1 MKILQITNYFPPH
14 IGGIEKVSY
23 DVANILSK
31 EHEVV
36 NLCFNDSKNYKEE
49 LCDDN
54 LVIRCKVWT
63 KISSQQISFDFKKVL
78 KRIAREF
85 NPDVIHFHY
94 PNPLQAYHLLKILD
108 KRKDIK
114 LIIHYHLDIT
124 KQKILKHLF
133 TNQTKKLLDRAVKVI
148 ATSPNYVEG
157 SQFLTLVKDKVKIIP
172 NTFNEKLLHPNDNV
186 LKLVNEIKEKYKDKY
201 LVFFV
206 GRHVSYKGLIYLIK
220 ATKFLSD
227 DYRIVIA
234 GQGPLTFQL
243 SQNINPIIE
252 FIGSIDD
259 DMKLA
264 YLMSCDCFAFPSI
277 SKNEAFGIALLEAMV
292 AKKPSVTFRVNGSGI
307 SYVCPKGVCGLEARL
322 YDYRELA
329 SNITKICEDNEL
341 NEMLGA
347 NAYNRALR
355 LFSIDNFNNLILR
368 LYKDEI

>member
-1 MKILQITNYFPPH
+1 L
-14 IGGIEKVSY
+14 KV
-23 DVANILSK
+23 
-31 EHEVV
+31 
-36 NLCFNDSKNYKEE
+36 
-49 LCDDN
+49 
-54 LVIRCKVWT
+54 
-63 KISSQQISFDFKKVL
+63 
-78 KRIAREF
+78 
-85 NPDVIHFHY
+85 
-94 PNPLQAYHLLKILD
+94 LD

-114 LIIHYHLDIT
+114 LIVHYHLDIT
-124 KQKILKHLF
+124 KQKILRHLF
-133 TNQTKKLLDRAVKVI
+133 TNQTKKLLDRAIKVI

-157 SQFLTLVKDKVKIIP
+157 SYFLTLVKDKVKVIP
-172 NTFNEKLLHPNDNV
+172 NTFNEKLLHPSRNV
-186 LKLVNEIKEKYKDKY
+186 LNLVDEIKEKYKDKH

-234 GQGPLTFQL
+234 GYGPLTYEL
-243 SQNINPIIE
+243 SQNTNPIIE

-264 YLMSCDCFAFPSI
+264 YLTACDCFAFPSI

-322 YDYRELA
+322 YDFRELA

-341 NEMLGA
+341 SEMLGS

-355 LFSIDNFNNLILR
+355 LFSIDNFNNLLLM